1 MRRTGLCGGEY
12 DSKNVFIGVPCIIGR
27 NGVKEIVEL
36 SLTDEEKVKFQNSR
50 QVLED
55 SFNGLEL

>member
-1 MRRTGLCGGEY
+1 MCGGEY